1 MNNSQTILVVDDVE
15 INLHL
20 LQGLLQPD
28 HRVLTADNGPDA
40 LRIALEQQPDLI
52 LLDVILPGMDGYEVL
67 QRLRADVRTKHIP
80 VIFVTALN
88 SAEEEARGLEFGAV
102 DYITK
107 PLNAITV
114 RARVA
119 THLKLERQRRMLEA
133 LANID
138 GLTELPNR
146 RQLDSKLQAV
156 WDHAVRSGSELS
168 VAVIDVDCFKQYNDS
183 QGHARGDNVLR
194 LVARTIS
201 SSLQR
206 STDFAARYG
215 GEEFVVLLP
224 ATPTDGAW
232 LLMETLRRNIERLA
246 IPHPGSTVSS
256 VVSISVGVAGCTP
269 LPQQRAAS
277 LLQKADQRL
286 YHAKRSGRNCVVGDG
301 LHSSFNSGALFSP
314 DLPLDFPGL

>member
-1 MNNSQTILVVDDVE
+1 MNPTQTILVVDDAE

-28 HRVLTADNGPDA
+28 YRVLTADNGADA
-40 LRIALEQQPDLI
+40 LQLALEQQPDLV
-52 LLDVILPGMDGYEVL
+52 LLDVILPGMDGYAVL
-67 QRLRADVRTKHIP
+67 QRLQADPRTKHIP
-80 VIFVTALN
+80 VIFVTALS
-88 SAEEEARGLEFGAV
+88 SAEDEARGLEFGAV

-107 PLNAITV
+107 PLNPIIV
-114 RARVA
+114 KARVA

-146 RQLDSKLQAV
+146 RQLDKV
-156 WDHAVRSGSELS
+156 FVTEWDHAVRSGSDLS
-168 VAVIDVDCFKQYNDS
+168 VAVIDVDCFKQYNDLC
-183 QGHARGDNVLR
+183 GHARGDWVLR
-194 LVARTIS
+194 QVARTIS
-201 SSLQR
+201 ASLLR

-224 ATPTDGAW
+224 ATPADGAW
-232 LLMETLRRNIERLA
+232 LLMDTLRRNIERLA
-246 IPHPGSTVSS
+246 IPHPGSDVSDF
-256 VVSISVGVAGCTP
+256 VTLSVGVAGSRP
-269 LPQQRAAS
+269 LPQQQSAL

-301 LHSSFNSGALFSP
+301 LHSSFNSSAVFSP

>member
-1 MNNSQTILVVDDVE
+1 MNPSQTILVVDDVE

-28 HRVLTADNGPDA
+28 HHVLTTDNGPDA
-40 LRIALEQQPDLI
+40 LRLALEQQPDLI

-107 PLNAITV
+107 P
-114 RARVA
+114 RVA

-146 RQLDSKLQAV
+146 RQLDGKLQAE
-156 WDHAVRSGSELS
+156 WDHAVRSNSELS
-168 VAVIDVDCFKQYNDS
+168 VAVIDVDCFKQYNDTL
-183 QGHARGDNVLR
+183 GHARGDNVLR
-194 LVARTIS
+194 QVARTIS

-224 ATPTDGAW
+224 ATPADGAW

-246 IPHPGSTVSS
+246 IPHPGSTVAD
-256 VVSISVGVAGCTP
+256 VVSISVGVAGCQP
-269 LPQQRAAS
+269 LPQQQAAS

-301 LHSSFNSGALFSP
+301 LHSAFSSGAVFSP